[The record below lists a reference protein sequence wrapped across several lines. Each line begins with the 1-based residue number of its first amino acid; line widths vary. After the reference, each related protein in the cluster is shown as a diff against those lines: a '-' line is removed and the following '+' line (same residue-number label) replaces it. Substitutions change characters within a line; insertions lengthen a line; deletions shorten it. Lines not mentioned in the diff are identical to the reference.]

1 MADLTN
7 GIRAVAAMS
16 FVDNDT
22 GIAIALQATNQVV
35 FNPGITQE
43 VVYASN
49 ELGVEVPVRQIVSR
63 EDPTIQV
70 TFPRKN
76 LDALSQGLN
85 RKWVKAGS
93 STPVAVRFIRQFTPT
108 ANTTPAATT
117 GLEGFA
123 LTADPAGAR
132 ASANL
137 AGVSEALTLDVFAT
151 IDPVV
156 DTKSFAV
163 GANGALK
170 FTNDVVGSP
179 VVVDVPYTINGLY
192 YLGEQPFANL
202 SLTIT
207 LIMDDFKLIQMR
219 FPRAAISQDNATINF
234 AEGGVQ
240 ATYRSIFDGTRCV
253 PYDLAYLGLARAC

>member
-49 ELGVEVPVRQIVSR
+49 ELGIEVPVRQIKSR
-63 EDPTIQV
+63 EDPTFQV

-76 LDALSQGLN
+76 LDSLSQALN

-93 STPVAVRFIRQFTPT
+93 STPVAARFIRQFTPT
-108 ANTTPAATT
+108 ANSIPGVLT
-117 GLEGFA
+117 GFEGFA

-132 ASANL
+132 ASANI
-137 AGVSEALTLDVFAT
+137 AGVSEQLAVEAFAT
-151 IDPVV
+151 HDPVA

-163 GANGALK
+163 GAAAALK
-170 FTNDVVGSP
+170 FSNDVVGNP
-179 VVVDVPYTINGLY
+179 VVIDVPYTVNGLY

-202 SLTIT
+202 SLTFT
-207 LIMDDFKLIQMR
+207 MIMDDFKLVQMR
-219 FPRAAISQDNATINF
+219 FPRAAISQDNTSINF

-240 ATYRSIFDGTRCV
+240 VTYRSIFDGTRCV
-253 PYDLAYLGLARAC
+253 PYDLVYLGTDRGC

>member
-43 VVYASN
+43 VVFASN
-49 ELGVEVPVRQIVSR
+49 ELGIEVPVRQINSR
-63 EDPTIQV
+63 EDPTFQV

-85 RKWVKAGS
+85 RKWTKAGA
-93 STPVAVRFIRQFTPT
+93 STPVAARYLRQFTPT
-108 ANTTPAATT
+108 SNAIAAVTT
-117 GLEGFA
+117 GIEGFN
-123 LTADPAGAR
+123 LTADPVGAK

-163 GANGALK
+163 GAAAALK
-170 FTNDVVGSP
+170 FTNDVVGNP
-179 VVVDVPYTINGLY
+179 VVIDVPYTINGLY
-192 YLGEQPFANL
+192 YLGEAPFSNL
-202 SLTIT
+202 SLTFT

-219 FPRAAISQDNATINF
+219 FPRASISQDNTSVNF
-234 AEGGVQ
+234 AEGGIQV
-240 ATYRSIFDGTRCV
+240 TYRSIFDGTRCV
-253 PYDLAYLGLARAC
+253 PYDLVYLGLSRTC